1 MNIEDYALLKNFHK
15 ENILNKLDKRLLSK
29 LKKNNLEESCKV
41 IISLSLMNIDWVKG
55 YKIFTS
61 NRYFVDCLKVKLF
74 PKISEIKFCLNV
86 LKYHFLTYNEIS
98 LKNRIKKIYKDYLK
112 KIKNKFIPKIFN
124 KSEFVKIDKKKINS
138 FEKNGYLIIENV
150 LSNKISDYL
159 NLKCRKIAI
168 KENNKKKSFI
178 YGSGKLQRIYHL
190 INKDKI
196 FQDLI
201 IHPTIIQFCE
211 YAFKRD
217 TFHQKY
223 FLSSWHCNI
232 LKPGAESQ
240 KMHVDAAVPEPL
252 PPWIIRLNVN
262 FITQDYTKKNGAT
275 LCVPGSHK
283 FLKFPNDRNLKNHN
297 LVALEAPKNSIIFW
311 HGHLWHQS
319 GTNNS
324 NNDRVALLGCFA
336 SSFLRELSMEENP
349 YLSLYKFKNNFSDK
363 LKEIIGW
370 SHGVKN

>member
-1 MNIEDYALLKNFHK
+1 
-15 ENILNKLDKRLLSK
+15 
-29 LKKNNLEESCKV
+29 
-41 IISLSLMNIDWVKG
+41 
-55 YKIFTS
+55 
-61 NRYFVDCLKVKLF
+61 
-74 PKISEIKFCLNV
+74 
-86 LKYHFLTYNEIS
+86 
-98 LKNRIKKIYKDYLK
+98 
-112 KIKNKFIPKIFN
+112 
-124 KSEFVKIDKKKINS
+124 
-138 FEKNGYLIIENV
+138 
-150 LSNKISDYL
+150 
-159 NLKCRKIAI
+159 
-168 KENNKKKSFI
+168 
-178 YGSGKLQRIYHL
+178 
-190 INKDKI
+190 
-196 FQDLI
+196 
-201 IHPTIIQFCE
+201 
-211 YAFKRD
+211 
-217 TFHQKY
+217 
-223 FLSSWHCNI
+223 
-232 LKPGAESQ
+232 
-240 KMHVDAAVPEPL
+240 MHVDAAVPEPL

-324 NNDRVALLGCFA
+324 NNDRIALLGCFA